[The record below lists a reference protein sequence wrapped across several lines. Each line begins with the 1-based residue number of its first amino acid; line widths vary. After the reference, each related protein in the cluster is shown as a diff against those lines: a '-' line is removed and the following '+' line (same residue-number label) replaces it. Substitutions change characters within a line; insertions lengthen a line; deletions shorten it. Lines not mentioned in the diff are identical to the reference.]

1 MVKITPKIRK
11 YFIDLLGT
19 DEAEK
24 LIHAAKYDSPI
35 LISGPRLT
43 TGKTTLTNVLRAM
56 GCTHVYENWQ
66 VRTIQVQEPLK
77 HRRERTDIFESLDLP
92 GESKK
97 KPDIVEYVEKVWAW
111 NLLDY
116 QKEFIRKTYDYLIN
130 NKQLCC
136 IPPRDS
142 SKFNL
147 ELLRAI
153 VVIILGKERGLIK

>member
-35 LISGPRLT
+35 LISGPQLT

-92 GESKK
+92 DESKK
-97 KPDIVEYVEKVWAW
+97 NQISLNMSKK
-111 NLLDY
+111 
-116 QKEFIRKTYDYLIN
+116 FIHT
-130 NKQLCC
+130 LC
-136 IPPRDS
+136 
-142 SKFNL
+142 
-147 ELLRAI
+147 
-153 VVIILGKERGLIK
+153 

>member
-43 TGKTTLTNVLRAM
+43 TGKTTLTNVLQAM

-92 GESKK
+92 DESKK
-97 KPDIVEYVEKVWAW
+97 KPDIVEY
-111 NLLDY
+111 
-116 QKEFIRKTYDYLIN
+116 
-130 NKQLCC
+130 
-136 IPPRDS
+136 
-142 SKFNL
+142 
-147 ELLRAI
+147 
-153 VVIILGKERGLIK
+153 